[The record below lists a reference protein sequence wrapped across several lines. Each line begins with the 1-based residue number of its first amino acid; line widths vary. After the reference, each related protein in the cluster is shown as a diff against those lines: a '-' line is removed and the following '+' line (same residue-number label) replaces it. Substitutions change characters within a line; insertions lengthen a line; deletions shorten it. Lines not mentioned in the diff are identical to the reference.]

1 MHSYVLCAAF
11 TLLKVYKKESF
22 QSFCETGK
30 VSQTMAVS
38 YVSLPLLQIVSMD
51 LKSHR
56 SCNYVLR
63 LNLRQPLGTEIK
75 FMYTL
80 LFQSSIYVIQTHTY
94 FYTESLM
101 HFSYDINCKS
111 KTFKDVHFFF
121 YFGQTIYELHFH
133 RVHTM
138 YMYMYAFCVSS
149 FFHQNNPFLHFLQM
163 PCLMNR
169 TLLEFSICSNTY
181 IKH

>member
-1 MHSYVLCAAF
+1 
-11 TLLKVYKKESF
+11 
-22 QSFCETGK
+22 
-30 VSQTMAVS
+30 MAVS
-38 YVSLPLLQIVSMD
+38 YVSLPLLQIISMD

-63 LNLRQPLGTEIK
+63 LNLHQPLGTEIK
-75 FMYTL
+75 FVYTL
-80 LFQSSIYVIQTHTY
+80 LFQSSIYVVKTHTY

-111 KTFKDVHFFF
+111 KTFKDGQFF
-121 YFGQTIYELHFH
+121 YFGQTIYEFHFH
-133 RVHTM
+133 RVHS
-138 YMYMYAFCVSS
+138 MYMYAFCVSS

-163 PCLMNR
+163 PCLMDR

>member
-1 MHSYVLCAAF
+1 MHSYVLRDAF

-30 VSQTMAVS
+30 VSQTMAVP
-38 YVSLPLLQIVSMD
+38 YVSLPLLQIISMD

-101 HFSYDINCKS
+101 HFSYDINCNS
-111 KTFKDVHFFF
+111 KTFKDGHFFLF
-121 YFGQTIYELHFH
+121 WSNNIRTPFSPSPYY
-133 RVHTM
+133 V
-138 YMYMYAFCVSS
+138 Y
-149 FFHQNNPFLHFLQM
+149 FHQNNPFLHFLQM
-163 PCLMNR
+163 PCLMDR

>member
-1 MHSYVLCAAF
+1 MHSYVLCDAF

-38 YVSLPLLQIVSMD
+38 YVSLPLLQIISMD

-111 KTFKDVHFFF
+111 KTFKDGHFFLFWSNNIRTQFSPSPF
-121 YFGQTIYELHFH
+121 YVYVRLLRQFLF
-133 RVHTM
+133 
-138 YMYMYAFCVSS
+138 SS
-149 FFHQNNPFLHFLQM
+149 KQPFLA
-163 PCLMNR
+163 
-169 TLLEFSICSNTY
+169 FSTDALSNGPDPA
-181 IKH
+181 

>member
-1 MHSYVLCAAF
+1 MHSYVLCDAF

-38 YVSLPLLQIVSMD
+38 YVSLPLLQIISMD
-51 LKSHR
+51 LKNHR
-56 SCNYVLR
+56 GCNYVLR

-121 YFGQTIYELHFH
+121 ILVKQYTNSIFTESILCTCICTPFAL
-133 RVHTM
+133 VP
-138 YMYMYAFCVSS
+138 
-149 FFHQNNPFLHFLQM
+149 FFIKTTLSCIFYR
-163 PCLMNR
+163 CLV
-169 TLLEFSICSNTY
+169 
-181 IKH
+181 

>member
-1 MHSYVLCAAF
+1 MHSYVLCDAF

-38 YVSLPLLQIVSMD
+38 YVSLPLLQIISMD

-101 HFSYDINCKS
+101 HFSYDIICKS
-111 KTFKDVHFFF
+111 KTFKDGHFFF
-121 YFGQTIYELHFH
+121 ILVKQYTNSIFTESILCICTPFAL
-133 RVHTM
+133 VP
-138 YMYMYAFCVSS
+138 
-149 FFHQNNPFLHFLQM
+149 FFIKTTLSCIFYR
-163 PCLMNR
+163 CLV
-169 TLLEFSICSNTY
+169 
-181 IKH
+181 

>member
-1 MHSYVLCAAF
+1 MHSYVLCDAF

-38 YVSLPLLQIVSMD
+38 YVSLPLLQIISMD

-63 LNLRQPLGTEIK
+63 LNLGQPLGTEIK

-111 KTFKDVHFFF
+111 KTFKDGQCFLFWSNNIRIPFSPSPF
-121 YFGQTIYELHFH
+121 YVYVRLLRQFLF
-133 RVHTM
+133 
-138 YMYMYAFCVSS
+138 SS
-149 FFHQNNPFLHFLQM
+149 KQPFLA
-163 PCLMNR
+163 
-169 TLLEFSICSNTY
+169 FSTDALSNGPDPA
-181 IKH
+181 

>member
-1 MHSYVLCAAF
+1 MHSYVLCDAF

-38 YVSLPLLQIVSMD
+38 YVSLPLLQIISMD

-80 LFQSSIYVIQTHTY
+80 LFRIQSSIYVIQTHTY

-111 KTFKDVHFFF
+111 KTFKDGQFLLFWSNNIRIPFSPSPF
-121 YFGQTIYELHFH
+121 YVYVRLLRQFLF
-133 RVHTM
+133 
-138 YMYMYAFCVSS
+138 SS
-149 FFHQNNPFLHFLQM
+149 KQPFLA
-163 PCLMNR
+163 
-169 TLLEFSICSNTY
+169 FSTDALSNGPDPA
-181 IKH
+181 

>member
-1 MHSYVLCAAF
+1 MHSYVLCDAF

-38 YVSLPLLQIVSMD
+38 YVSLPLLQIISMD

-75 FMYTL
+75 
-80 LFQSSIYVIQTHTY
+80 IYVHSFVSIFDLRHLDTY
-94 FYTESLM
+94 LLLY
-101 HFSYDINCKS
+101 
-111 KTFKDVHFFF
+111 
-121 YFGQTIYELHFH
+121 
-133 RVHTM
+133 RVLD
-138 YMYMYAFCVSS
+138 ALF
-149 FFHQNNPFLHFLQM
+149 
-163 PCLMNR
+163 
-169 TLLEFSICSNTY
+169 I
-181 IKH
+181 

>member
-1 MHSYVLCAAF
+1 MHSYVLCDAF

-22 QSFCETGK
+22 HSFCETGK

-38 YVSLPLLQIVSMD
+38 YVSLPLLQIISMD

-80 LFQSSIYVIQTHTY
+80 LFQSSIYVI
-94 FYTESLM
+94 
-101 HFSYDINCKS
+101 
-111 KTFKDVHFFF
+111 
-121 YFGQTIYELHFH
+121 
-133 RVHTM
+133 
-138 YMYMYAFCVSS
+138 
-149 FFHQNNPFLHFLQM
+149 
-163 PCLMNR
+163 
-169 TLLEFSICSNTY
+169 
-181 IKH
+181 

>member
-1 MHSYVLCAAF
+1 MHSYVLCDAF

-38 YVSLPLLQIVSMD
+38 YVSLPLLQIISMD

-111 KTFKDVHFFF
+111 KTFKDGHFFLF
-121 YFGQTIYELHFH
+121 WSNNIRIPFSPSPFDVYVRLLRQFLF
-133 RVHTM
+133 
-138 YMYMYAFCVSS
+138 SS
-149 FFHQNNPFLHFLQM
+149 KQPFLA
-163 PCLMNR
+163 
-169 TLLEFSICSNTY
+169 FSTDALSNGPDPA
-181 IKH
+181 

>member
-1 MHSYVLCAAF
+1 MHSYVLCDAF

-38 YVSLPLLQIVSMD
+38 YVSLPLLQIISMD

-111 KTFKDVHFFF
+111 KTFKDGHFFF
-121 YFGQTIYELHFH
+121 LFWSNNIRIPFSPSPFYVYVRLLRQFLF
-133 RVHTM
+133 
-138 YMYMYAFCVSS
+138 SS
-149 FFHQNNPFLHFLQM
+149 KQPFLA
-163 PCLMNR
+163 
-169 TLLEFSICSNTY
+169 FSTDALSNGPDPA
-181 IKH
+181 

>member
-1 MHSYVLCAAF
+1 MHSYVLCDAF

-38 YVSLPLLQIVSMD
+38 YVSLPLLQIISMD

-63 LNLRQPLGTEIK
+63 LNLGQPLGTEIK

-111 KTFKDVHFFF
+111 KTFKDGQFFLFWSNNIRIPFSLSPF
-121 YFGQTIYELHFH
+121 YVYVRLLRQFLF
-133 RVHTM
+133 
-138 YMYMYAFCVSS
+138 SS
-149 FFHQNNPFLHFLQM
+149 KQPFLA
-163 PCLMNR
+163 
-169 TLLEFSICSNTY
+169 FSTDALSNGPDPA
-181 IKH
+181 

>member
-1 MHSYVLCAAF
+1 MHSYVLCDAF

-38 YVSLPLLQIVSMD
+38 YVSLPLLQIISMD

-111 KTFKDVHFFF
+111 KTFKDGNFFLF
-121 YFGQTIYELHFH
+121 WSNNIRTPFSPSPYYVIVRLLRQFLF
-133 RVHTM
+133 
-138 YMYMYAFCVSS
+138 SS
-149 FFHQNNPFLHFLQM
+149 KQPFLA
-163 PCLMNR
+163 
-169 TLLEFSICSNTY
+169 FSTDALSNGPDPA
-181 IKH
+181 

>member
-1 MHSYVLCAAF
+1 MHSYVLCDAF

-38 YVSLPLLQIVSMD
+38 YVSLPLLQIISMD
-51 LKSHR
+51 LKNHR
-56 SCNYVLR
+56 GCNYVLR

-111 KTFKDVHFFF
+111 KTFKDVHFFLF
-121 YFGQTIYELHFH
+121 WSNNIRTPFSPSPYY
-133 RVHTM
+133 VHV
-138 YMYMYAFCVSS
+138 YVRLLRQFLFSS
-149 FFHQNNPFLHFLQM
+149 KQPFLA
-163 PCLMNR
+163 
-169 TLLEFSICSNTY
+169 FSTDALSNGPDPA
-181 IKH
+181 

>member
-1 MHSYVLCAAF
+1 MHSYVLCDAF

-38 YVSLPLLQIVSMD
+38 YVSLPLLQIISMD

-111 KTFKDVHFFF
+111 KTFKDGQFFF
-121 YFGQTIYELHFH
+121 ILVKQYTNSIFTESIRCICTPFALVPFFIK
-133 RVHTM
+133 TTFL
-138 YMYMYAFCVSS
+138 AFSTDA
-149 FFHQNNPFLHFLQM
+149 L
-163 PCLMNR
+163 
-169 TLLEFSICSNTY
+169 SNGPDPA
-181 IKH
+181 

>member
-1 MHSYVLCAAF
+1 MHSYVLCDAF

-38 YVSLPLLQIVSMD
+38 YVSLPLLQIIPMD

-111 KTFKDVHFFF
+111 KTFKDGQFFLF
-121 YFGQTIYELHFH
+121 WSNNIRIPFSPSPFDVYVRLLRQFLF
-133 RVHTM
+133 
-138 YMYMYAFCVSS
+138 SS
-149 FFHQNNPFLHFLQM
+149 KQPFLA
-163 PCLMNR
+163 
-169 TLLEFSICSNTY
+169 FSTDAVSNGPDPA
-181 IKH
+181 

>member
-1 MHSYVLCAAF
+1 MHSYVLCDAF

-38 YVSLPLLQIVSMD
+38 YVSLPLLQIISMD

-63 LNLRQPLGTEIK
+63 LNLRQPLGTEINLC
-75 FMYTL
+75 TL
-80 LFQSSIYVIQTHTY
+80 FCFNLRSTSFRHIPTFIQSPWCTFHMISTANLKHLKMVI
-94 FYTESLM
+94 
-101 HFSYDINCKS
+101 
-111 KTFKDVHFFF
+111 FF
-121 YFGQTIYELHFH
+121 YFGQTIYEFHFH
-133 RVHTM
+133 RVHS
-138 YMYMYAFCVSS
+138 MYMYAFCVSS

-163 PCLMNR
+163 PCLMDR

>member
-1 MHSYVLCAAF
+1 MHSYVLCDAF

-38 YVSLPLLQIVSMD
+38 YVSLPLLQIISMD

-101 HFSYDINCKS
+101 HFSYDITANLKYS
-111 KTFKDVHFFF
+111 KMVIFFN
-121 YFGQTIYELHFH
+121 FGQTIYELHFH
-133 RVHTM
+133 RVHT
-138 YMYMYAFCVSS
+138 MYMYAFCVSS

-163 PCLMNR
+163 PCLMDR

>member
-1 MHSYVLCAAF
+1 MHSYVLCDAF

-38 YVSLPLLQIVSMD
+38 YVSLPLLQIISMD

-111 KTFKDVHFFF
+111 KTFKDGQFFF
-121 YFGQTIYELHFH
+121 YFGQTIYEFHFH
-133 RVHTM
+133 RVH
-138 YMYMYAFCVSS
+138 AFYVYVRLLRQFLFSS
-149 FFHQNNPFLHFLQM
+149 KQPFLA
-163 PCLMNR
+163 
-169 TLLEFSICSNTY
+169 FSTDALSNGPDPA
-181 IKH
+181 

>member
-1 MHSYVLCAAF
+1 MHSYVLCDAF

-38 YVSLPLLQIVSMD
+38 YVSLPLLQIISMD

-94 FYTESLM
+94 FYTESFM

-111 KTFKDVHFFF
+111 KTFKDGQFFLFWSNNIRIPFSPSPF
-121 YFGQTIYELHFH
+121 YVYVRLLRQFLF
-133 RVHTM
+133 
-138 YMYMYAFCVSS
+138 SS
-149 FFHQNNPFLHFLQM
+149 KQPFLA
-163 PCLMNR
+163 
-169 TLLEFSICSNTY
+169 FSTDALSNEPDPA
-181 IKH
+181 